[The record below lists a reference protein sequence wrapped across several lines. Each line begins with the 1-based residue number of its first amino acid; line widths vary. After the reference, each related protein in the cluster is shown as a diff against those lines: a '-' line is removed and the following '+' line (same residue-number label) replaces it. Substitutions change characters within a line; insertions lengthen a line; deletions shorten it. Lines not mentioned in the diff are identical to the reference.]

1 MYISFIVQL
10 IFILVDEEGKILF
23 FVDFLE
29 FILELVI
36 FNLDLVSSNFDFII
50 VGSWIQDL
58 FKSIMWLGI
67 EDGWQVFIKIEEF
80 ENFVFKL
87 FYWLV
92 IVDF

>member
-80 ENFVFKL
+80 GNFVFRL